1 MDGKTY
7 RYARFEERLRADL
20 LDIAIAALLS
30 SLLFPLLAWVIHKAR
45 PGRPSLWIDGFLAG
59 FLTGAAI
66 LTYWMIGVRTGGT
79 PGKRAFGLRVLHE
92 RSGRPPGL
100 ASSAL
105 NVAAAAVAGPVDELV
120 AFGDP
125 HARALS
131 ERLAGTIVVRR

>member
-1 MDGKTY
+1 MEGKTY

-20 LDIAIAALLS
+20 LDIVIAAAFS
-30 SLLFPLLAWVIHKAR
+30 SVLFPLFAWLIHKTR

-59 FLTGAAI
+59 FVTGAAV
-66 LTYWMIGVRTGGT
+66 LAYWVLGVRAGGT
-79 PGKRAFGLRVLHE
+79 PGKRVFGLRVIHE

-120 AFGDP
+120 AFSDP

>member
-1 MDGKTY
+1 VDGKTY
-7 RYARFEERLRADL
+7 RPARFEERLRADL
-20 LDIAIAALLS
+20 LDIAIAAAVSGLLYP
-30 SLLFPLLAWVIHKAR
+30 LFAWLIHRLR

-59 FLTGAAI
+59 FMTGGFV
-66 LTYWMIGVRTGGT
+66 LTYWVLGVRTGGT
-79 PGKRAFGLRVLHE
+79 PGKRILGLRVVHE

-120 AFGDP
+120 ALNDP

-131 ERLAGTIVVRR
+131 ERLAGTIVVRV